1 MSPVRGDLDDCQPR
15 AAGPTAPAVI
25 AMAAKTTR
33 STAVLK
39 RHLRELVNAL
49 DKRVPHVERE
59 GEAQIAADSR
69 ALKEKALQRL
79 AELDKKP

>member
-1 MSPVRGDLDDCQPR
+1 MDDRQPR
-15 AAGPTAPAVI
+15 AAGPTAPPVVI
-25 AMAAKTTR
+25 VMAAKTTR
-33 STAVLK
+33 STAVLQ

-79 AELDKKP
+79 AELEKKS